1 MGKVRQLSA
10 LLGFLPR
17 IIFQHGEYGFSETM
31 ERTLVKSENM
41 GTTFIQNPKMGG
53 ATVRSEGQKLMA
65 FL

>member
-1 MGKVRQLSA
+1 
-10 LLGFLPR
+10 
-17 IIFQHGEYGFSETM
+17 M

-53 ATVRSEGQKLMA
+53 ATVRAEGQKLMA